1 VKFMMPV
8 FALAALTAG
17 ALNAQNPPPRQRR
30 NPPPAGQDSGMMRE
44 GQPMPGMMGP
54 GPDGQGDPERMQMMR
69 AQVEERMSRMIQSEL
84 QLSEEQMG
92 RVRQAMRANQDRR
105 IGLMRREQDLRRAI
119 GNQMQPG
126 QAANNDSLSRMV
138 DAVTHLRVERAQSDE
153 QMMRDLAFL
162 TPVQRA
168 RLGMMLQRFDQRV
181 NEIRQRGMQRP
192 MMQRRGMRQD

>member
-1 VKFMMPV
+1 VKSMMSAV
-8 FALAALTAG
+8 VLAALTAG
-17 ALNAQNPPPRQRR
+17 ALNAQNPPPRPRR

-44 GQPMPGMMGP
+44 GQPGPGMMGP
-54 GPDGQGDPERMQMMR
+54 GGPGGQDDPERMQMMR

-84 QLSEEQMG
+84 QLSEDQMG
-92 RVRQAMRANQDRR
+92 RVRQSMRANQDRR

-119 GNQMQPG
+119 GFQMQPG
-126 QAANNDSLSRMV
+126 KAADNDSLSRML

-153 QMMRDLAFL
+153 QMMRDLGFL

-181 NEIRQRGMQRP
+181 NMIRQQRP
-192 MMQRRGMRQD
+192 MMQRRGMRQ